1 MEEEFKKI
9 QEIHLEHAATAPEI
23 FNEHSCDG
31 CRKIFEAGSA
41 DKLYIC
47 EVLNGYTACADCC
60 RDISPESKAPDP
72 VPDGYTCFLS
82 GEDCKTYKLDEGWC
96 YDQRTGRAYCSAHSL
111 DEINSYFKTQ
121 RKFRFISNPRAF
133 IKEVRYSERFYL
145 ESRYQVL
152 YDEPVVDVKN
162 LQLPKVLLK
171 DVTRIKELCAKW
183 IYGLDT
189 SDQPWWSN
197 VMLIDGTNTEYEN
210 LLAFKKYGSLRA
222 WIPFEEIVVEDSEDY
237 CFLVHCDSSKELFK
251 QVMMLTVLEDKTIY
265 AHGTKVNIDQYFE
278 RKYELLTMLE
288 VLLVDFPAALT
299 KIIWEYAYDELK
311 LVEFIRQS
319 IK

>member
-9 QEIHLEHAATAPEI
+9 QEIHLEHAATALKV

-31 CRKIFEAGSA
+31 CGKIFEAGSG

-60 RDISPESKAPDP
+60 LDKAPDP
-72 VPDGYTCFLS
+72 VRDGYHCSLS
-82 GEDCKTYKLDEGWC
+82 DEDCKTLKLDEGW
-96 YDQRTGRAYCSAHSL
+96 YYSQGIGRSCCSAHSL
-111 DEINSYFKTQ
+111 DMINSYFTTGHG
-121 RKFRFISNPRAF
+121 FRFISNPRAF

-189 SDQPWWSN
+189 PDQPWWLYA
-197 VMLIDGTNTEYEN
+197 MLIDGTNTEYEN

-222 WIPFEEIVVEDSEDY
+222 WMPFEEIVVEDSEDY
-237 CFLVHCDSSKELFK
+237 CFLVHCDSSKELFG
-251 QVMMLTVLEDKTIY
+251 QVMMLTVFEDKTIY
-265 AHGTKVNIDQYFE
+265 ANGTKVNIDQYFE
-278 RKYELLTMLE
+278 RKYELLTVLE
-288 VLLVDFPAALT
+288 VLLVDLPAALT

-311 LVEFIRQS
+311 LVEYVRQS